1 MIVSYALAQL
11 LHSCAPR
18 VAPATIAAVV
28 LYESRGNPYAIDDD
42 TERRSYFP
50 RNAAAASSL
59 ANRLLRRGHNID
71 VGLAQVNV
79 SNFAAYGLTA
89 ATAFDACENLRA
101 GSAILIDRY
110 KAAVHHYPVA
120 RLALLHALCAYNSG
134 SERGDA
140 AYARGVVAMAQALI
154 WAGPVEQPRGTR

>member
-11 LHSCAPR
+11 LHGCAPR
-18 VAPATIAAVV
+18 VAPATIAAIV

-42 TERRSYFP
+42 TERKSYFP
-50 RNAAAASSL
+50 RTAAAASAL
-59 ANRLLRRGHNID
+59 AASLLRRGHNID

-89 ATAFDACENLRA
+89 TSAFDECKNLRA
-101 GSAILIDRY
+101 GAAILVDRY
-110 KAAVHHYPVA
+110 RSAVRRYPLA

-140 AYARGVVAMAQALI
+140 GYAHGVLAMAQSLT
-154 WAGPVEQPRGTR
+154 WTQQVERRGPSR